1 VSADNGIYIAQ
12 FPDGFRVA
20 YAQCIEN
27 IDYYPKHTRK
37 RKDTLKAYFG
47 GSEVFR
53 SEKDAKKYAVKLYRE
68 MEKDEEEN
76 GMGFFVLEYGVCI
89 LPEIYENWD

>member
-1 VSADNGIYIAQ
+1 MSADNGIYIVQ

-27 IDYYPKHTRK
+27 IDYHPKSTRK

-47 GSEVFR
+47 SSEVYQ
-53 SEKDAKKYAVKLYRE
+53 SEKDANEYAMKLYRE
-68 MEKDEEEN
+68 MEKDERAN
-76 GMGFFVLEYGVCI
+76 GMGFFILEYGVCT
-89 LPEIYENWD
+89 LPGIYENWG